1 MARKDDLL
9 KQCEL
14 LGITPEKTRKRK
26 DKDTGKTYYES
37 SIKDFEKAIQDYY
50 LNKYEQ
56 EGTLSPFI
64 KNVLTLDSPMLALQI
79 KHQKPE
85 IQDLIW
91 QDNNN
96 WVFQEKIDGT
106 RCLLC
111 YDKNYGYDFYSRN
124 KSVTDCLP
132 ISYKTKLLIPKIIQ
146 EVLDRYIELKENEI
160 REYLNADD
168 KELIKR
174 KYFEYI

>member
-14 LGITPEKTRKRK
+14 LGITPEKTRNRK

-96 WVFQEKIDGT
+96 WVFQEKQ
-106 RCLLC
+106 
-111 YDKNYGYDFYSRN
+111 K
-124 KSVTDCLP
+124 
-132 ISYKTKLLIPKIIQ
+132 
-146 EVLDRYIELKENEI
+146 
-160 REYLNADD
+160 
-168 KELIKR
+168 
-174 KYFEYI
+174 